1 MLLLRPA
8 EVEKLVRIVR
18 LHHAAFLV
26 EAFGPEAAGLDR
38 ASLRELVRLG
48 LVDEEATAGQ
58 GPDPVGDAWLGGL
71 VLARLRDLQDQADHL
86 GEGLTYDQVEQEL
99 RRDPVPLGP
108 TERRTLQAARNSAG
122 QYCRGLGNTV
132 DEELRAVAI
141 EADDAQAA
149 WFREHIEEATAE
161 AIARR
166 STVDHLRSELG
177 HRTDDWARDLERI
190 AATELKNAHSEGVAS
205 YIEEEAGDQ
214 ALVAKIPNPGA
225 CPSCLEAY
233 TTDGATPRVFTLAAL
248 RANGSNVGRKARER
262 KPVVESHHP
271 HCDCE
276 LVQVPAGYTF
286 TGRRLVRREAL
297 GEQAAAGSVGL
308 ERALGQGRADA
319 TADALREVSAWHPG
333 WALAVQAAPGWAAGA
348 LIKGV
353 RPPAGWSPAPHSR
366 HGAYRRRRPGGG
378 WEYWYPEAR
387 VTISAE
393 QRQGVQASEVLSAI
407 GDPLDQA
414 LIREAQKVASR
425 LGISVHLDAHN
436 FGIWEHAPD
445 GSMTLLVSGR
455 GRNAPT
461 KVVALAAALGLLADQ
476 QAVLIVFPDPRGRA
490 FRATIEL
497 LAPADPVKLFQRLN
511 PFVVQGAS
519 FELGDDRLVRRVVI
533 VAEKGSPMHEA
544 LPEIAKAVKAGY
556 PGGVI
561 EESCAMRV
569 VFRPEFPALLRRQGL
584 RDLLPDLG
592 RHKRT

>member
-48 LVDEEATAGQ
+48 LVGEEEAAGQ
-58 GPDPVGDAWLGGL
+58 GADPVGDAWLAGM

-86 GEGLTYDQVEQEL
+86 GEGLTYDQVEEEL
-99 RRDPVPLGP
+99 RRDPVTLGP
-108 TERRTLQAARNSAG
+108 VERRALQAARNSAG

-286 TGRRLVRREAL
+286 AGRRLVRRGAGGV
-297 GEQAAAGSVGL
+297 GEGGGADL
-308 ERALGQGRADA
+308 ERAIDGKRADVV
-319 TADALREVSAWHPG
+319 TEALWEVSGWHPA
-333 WALAVQAAPGWAAGA
+333 WTLAVQAAPGWAAEA
-348 LIKGV
+348 LAKGV

-378 WEYWYPEAR
+378 WEYWYPDAR
-387 VTISAE
+387 ITISAE

-414 LIREAQKVASR
+414 LVKEAQRLGHR
-425 LGISVHLDAHN
+425 LGIDVQLEAQN

-445 GSMTLLVSGR
+445 GSMTLLVSARGR
-455 GRNAPT
+455 GAPA
-461 KVVALAAALGLLADQ
+461 KIAALAAALGLLADQ
-476 QAVLIVFPDPRGRA
+476 QAVLVVFPDPRGSA

-497 LAPADPVKLFQRLN
+497 PTPKDPAALFHRLN
-511 PFVVQGAS
+511 PLVVQGAS

-533 VAEKGSPMHEA
+533 VAEKGSPMHKA
-544 LPEIAKAVKAGY
+544 LPAIAKAVKVGY
-556 PGGVI
+556 PEGVI

-569 VFRPEFPALLRRQGL
+569 VYRPEFPALMRRQGL
-584 RDLLPDLG
+584 SDLLPDLG
-592 RHKRT
+592 RCKRT